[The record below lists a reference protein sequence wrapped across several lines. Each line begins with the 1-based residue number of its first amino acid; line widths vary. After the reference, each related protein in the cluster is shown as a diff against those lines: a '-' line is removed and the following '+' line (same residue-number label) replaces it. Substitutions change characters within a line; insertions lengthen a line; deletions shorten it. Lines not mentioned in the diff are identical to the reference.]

1 MSLRTKRSGQRIASA
16 SLLMLAAVLA
26 QVAGCIR
33 VSGNGTYDGP
43 PPRPEAMNLYYSPEE
58 SYGTS
63 RIEIQKTTD
72 NYTLKHI
79 TVDSYAG
86 PIVIDFFQAAEGSDS
101 LILVFPVLGGQNF
114 IERHLASY
122 FADAGFDAAI
132 VNRSNE
138 FKDPANFD
146 KLEEI
151 FRLNLIRDRLAL
163 DYFQN
168 EFGKEK
174 FGTFG
179 ISRGAINVAV
189 TAGVDERLKY
199 NVLVMGGT
207 DLVDLFRDSNQPRI
221 AQYIKTVSEQ
231 KGFEEEQFFE
241 ALRRQ
246 VRTDPKNTAQY
257 LDGRDTLLIL
267 GIFDR
272 TVPFAYGMKLREQIG
287 RPETIFLC
295 ADHYVGVLY
304 TQTVSLVP
312 PSKEDPGLFPFPY
325 VEEEALNFFDKH
337 FNDSINW
344 SVVPYRV
351 LQAPLN
357 LAAEGIAGVGS
368 FFEWAFDFSRDMPE
382 AEANQERETFW
393 VKALELKAGEPSPPL
408 EALALDEAPVVQPT
422 APPAGPT

>member
-1 MSLRTKRSGQRIASA
+1 
-16 SLLMLAAVLA
+16 
-26 QVAGCIR
+26 
-33 VSGNGTYDGP
+33 
-43 PPRPEAMNLYYSPEE
+43 
-58 SYGTS
+58 
-63 RIEIQKTTD
+63 
-72 NYTLKHI
+72 
-79 TVDSYAG
+79 
-86 PIVIDFFQAAEGSDS
+86 
-101 LILVFPVLGGQNF
+101 
-114 IERHLASY
+114 
-122 FADAGFDAAI
+122 
-132 VNRSNE
+132 
-138 FKDPANFD
+138 
-146 KLEEI
+146 
-151 FRLNLIRDRLAL
+151 
-163 DYFQN
+163 
-168 EFGKEK
+168 
-174 FGTFG
+174 
-179 ISRGAINVAV
+179 
-189 TAGVDERLKY
+189 
-199 NVLVMGGT
+199 
-207 DLVDLFRDSNQPRI
+207 
-221 AQYIKTVSEQ
+221 VSEQ